1 MTRADAAPL
10 SGFWNRARRR
20 RYLAFAAAGL
30 AFLGLSELGRWSERH
45 ALLVNASTSLPHWA
59 FLIDREAAPERGD
72 FIFFDPPKSA
82 LLERHFGA
90 DLKPF
95 GKIVE
100 GVAGDRIDTRGRLFL
115 VNGRPI
121 ARAKPQTRRG
131 EPLALGPT
139 GIIPPGCYFVATP
152 HPDSFDSRYAAIGWI
167 CRPRIVGV
175 GEAIL

>member
-1 MTRADAAPL
+1 MIRAETAPPPR
-10 SGFWNRARRR
+10 FWNRDRRR
-20 RYLAFAAAGL
+20 RYLALTAAGL

-59 FLIDREAAPERGD
+59 FLIDREAAPGRGD
-72 FIFFDPPKSA
+72 FIFFDPPQTK
-82 LLERHFGA
+82 LLERHFGK

-100 GVAGDRIDTRGRLFL
+100 GVAGDRIETRGRLFL
-115 VNGRPI
+115 INGRPI
-121 ARAKPQTRRG
+121 ARAKPATRRG
-131 EPLALGPT
+131 EPLELGPT
-139 GIIPPGCYFVATP
+139 GLIPPGCYFVATP

-167 CRPRIVGV
+167 CRPSIIGV

>member
-1 MTRADAAPL
+1 MIRAEAAPPRR
-10 SGFWNRARRR
+10 FWNRDRRR
-20 RYLAFAAAGL
+20 RYLVFAAAGL
-30 AFLGLSELGRWSERH
+30 AFLVLSELARWSERH

-59 FLIDREAAPERGD
+59 FLIDREAAPARGD
-72 FIFFDPPKSA
+72 FIFFDPPKSK

-100 GVAGDRIDTRGRLFL
+100 GVAGDRIETRGRIFL

-121 ARAKPQTRRG
+121 ARAKPATRRG

-139 GIIPPGCYFVATP
+139 GLIPRGCYFVATP

>member
-1 MTRADAAPL
+1 MIRAEVAPPPR
-10 SGFWNRARRR
+10 FWNSARRR

-30 AFLGLSELGRWSERH
+30 AFLSLSEFGRWSARH

-59 FLIDREAAPERGD
+59 FLIDREAAPSRGD
-72 FIFFDPPKSA
+72 FIFFDPPQTK
-82 LLERHFGA
+82 LLERHFGT

-100 GVAGDRIDTRGRLFL
+100 GVAGDRIETNGRLFL
-115 VNGRPI
+115 INGRPV
-121 ARAKPQTRRG
+121 ARAKPATRRG

-139 GIIPPGCYFVATP
+139 GIIPRGCYFVATP

-167 CRPRIVGV
+167 CRPRILG
-175 GEAIL
+175 GGRPIL